1 MPAPWAARVLQQV
14 LALGAGPQ
22 GVVGVQVQAQAAPP
36 PPRGQ
41 RVAGWLQRAAAVL
54 RASELVKWVWRTRWA
69 PWRPMPCFV
78 QGSQRLAV
86 WRVGL
91 VEARVTV
98 RVQPQ

>member
-1 MPAPWAARVLQQV
+1 MQAQLQLQV
-14 LALGAGPQ
+14 QLQ
-22 GVVGVQVQAQAAPP
+22 VQVQVQAQAQAQAAPP

-54 RASELVKWVWRTRWA
+54 RASEPVKWVWQARRA

-78 QGSQRLAV
+78 QGLQRRVV

-91 VEARVTV
+91 VEARVPV

>member
-1 MPAPWAARVLQQV
+1 MQAQLQLQ
-14 LALGAGPQ
+14 
-22 GVVGVQVQAQAAPP
+22 VQVQAQAQAAPP

-41 RVAGWLQRAAAVL
+41 RVAGWPQRLAVVL
-54 RASELVKWVWRTRWA
+54 RASELVKWVWQARWA

-78 QGSQRLAV
+78 QGLQRRVV

-91 VEARVTV
+91 VEARVPV